1 MAFPGSRRD
10 PEVPFGVP
18 NTPDDGLGERLRRY
32 RADKRVSQAELA
44 RQADVSPAYLSE
56 LESGAGRRPSGR
68 VLLAIAE
75 ALGVTIG
82 ELLGREVR
90 PVSRDDGSLPP
101 GLPEFAEAHD
111 LPEADVRMLAS
122 IRFRGEPPRTMK
134 RWQVIYDAIRSSQM
148 FDEES

>member
-1 MAFPGSRRD
+1 MS
-10 PEVPFGVP
+10 

-32 RADKRVSQAELA
+32 RSDMRVSQAELA
-44 RQADVSPAYLSE
+44 RRADVSPAYLSE

-82 ELLGREVR
+82 ELLGRAISPAAKEEL
-90 PVSRDDGSLPP
+90 PLPP
-101 GLPEFAEAHD
+101 GLPEFAKEHN
-111 LPEADVRMLAS
+111 LPEADIKMLAS
-122 IRFRGEPPRTMK
+122 IRFRGEPPRTVK

-148 FDEES
+148 FDEEQ